1 MKTTLRSLA
10 SLLAASAAFAVAA
23 ASAADLNPLEIAS
36 RAQGLPTPRP
46 VFPMLNQLTE
56 KDKAEGWHLLFD
68 GKSLDGWKITTENP
82 STFSVKDGILVVDGP
97 RAHAFY
103 AGPVVNADFKNFEL
117 RLEVFTYPGANSGI
131 YFHTAYQDSGWPA
144 KGYEVQVNNTHTDKR
159 KLAGLYAVQDNE
171 KILVPDETWF
181 ELRIRVV
188 GKLVQTWV
196 NGQMISNYIEENN
209 PARPENMKG
218 RLLDRGTI
226 AIQGHDPKSRILY
239 RNIAI
244 KPLP

>member
-1 MKTTLRSLA
+1 MKLTLHSLTC
-10 SLLAASAAFAVAA
+10 LLATATAVI
-23 ASAADLNPLEIAS
+23 AADAVTYTPNELAS

-46 VFPMLNQLTE
+46 TFAVLNTLTAQ
-56 KDKAEGWHLLFD
+56 DKADGWHLLFD

-82 STFSVKDGILVVDGP
+82 STFAVKDGVLVVDGP

-103 AGPVVNADFKNFEL
+103 AGPVGNADFKNFEL
-117 RLEVFTYPGANSGI
+117 RMEIFTYPIANSGV
-131 YFHTAYQDSGWPA
+131 YFHTAYQESGWPS

-159 KLAGLYAVQDNE
+159 KLAGLYAIQDNE

-196 NGQMISNYIEENN
+196 NGQMISNYVEEAN
-209 PARPENMKG
+209 PARPDNMKG
-218 RLLDRGTI
+218 RVLDRGTI

-244 KPLP
+244 KLLP

>member
-1 MKTTLRSLA
+1 MKSR
-10 SLLAASAAFAVAA
+10 LLACLLVSLPAAFAADTAA
-23 ASAADLNPLEIAS
+23 FSPFEIAA

-46 VFPMLNQLTE
+46 VFPVLNKLTE
-56 KDKAEGWHLLFD
+56 QDKADGWHLLFD
-68 GKSLDGWKITTENP
+68 GKSLDGWKVTTENT
-82 STFSVKDGILVVDGP
+82 STFSVKDGVLVVDGP

-103 AGPVVNADFKNFEL
+103 AGPVGNADFTNFEL
-117 RLEVFTYPGANSGI
+117 RLEVYTYPLANSGI
-131 YFHTAYQDSGWPA
+131 YFHTAYQETGWPA

-171 KILVPDETWF
+171 RILVPDETWF

-196 NGQMISNYIEENN
+196 NGQMIANYVEENN
-209 PARPENMKG
+209 PARPDSMKG
-218 RLLDRGTI
+218 RVLDHGTI